1 MKRIFS
7 IVIPVYGNEQNLPVT
22 IPYIVKHLDLFP
34 EYDVELILVCDGSP
48 DNSYQIME
56 EWRRQYPELIRT
68 VKFTRN
74 FGQGAAIRCGM
85 EKAVGDVIGVI
96 SCDLQDPFEL
106 FADMLRAWEQG
117 YKMVIA
123 SRQKRKDRGISAWES
138 KCFHRFVHKVIEPRY
153 PSGGFDFYVLD
164 KTVADMFCHAD
175 IPNASMQMLLLWLG
189 YSYKEIP
196 YIRNERTIGKSQW
209 NINRKM
215 NAALGIVTSYS
226 SFPLRLLGILGIF
239 FAAAGTLGGICCII
253 AGLNDHSMSLA
264 IPMAFLGVLLTGIL
278 LVGMWILGEYLWRV
292 FDLVKGRP
300 RYVVEESSDY
310 NKEKL
315 S

>member
-196 YIRNERTIGKSQW
+196 YIRNERIIGKSQW

-253 AGLNDHSMSLA
+253 AGLNDHFMSLA